1 MKKKDFI
8 LALRILKMEA
18 PVPPWQDTVTVQNAV
33 QADEG
38 ADHAEEGGEHTQR
51 QEKYWHP

>member
-1 MKKKDFI
+1 MKKKDLI

-18 PVPPWQDTVTVQNAV
+18 PVPPWQDTVTVQNTV